1 VRYLIVFAIL
11 ALLVFLSPLF
21 CGGPQVHELGADRA
35 SARHDHE
42 LRVRPDAPAAA
53 GALARAPEGRSR

>member
-1 VRYLIVFAIL
+1 VRYLAVFATL

-35 SARHDHE
+35 AARPDRE
-42 LRVRPDAPAAA
+42 LRARPETPAAA
-53 GALARAPEGRSR
+53 GALARAPGGRSR